1 MAKTSRILPFVLVG
15 AAVGCDP
22 RAFNDFEGKAP
33 IRALA
38 EPNNYRGKSLGEV
51 LATSSAT
58 VGNRSVSRI
67 FRSGGANTGVV
78 ITHAWDGASLS
89 EDSVQRCKT
98 KDECKKGVDVG
109 ASLIPFDVWAAGT
122 QQQKEACVL
131 APARGNAYVFC
142 EQGFMDYVFG
152 GPAFQ
157 PLLDAPET
165 TIHFAGAGFPA
176 NHPLGIALVGAH
188 VVNVRNNTPSLG
200 RLFYQPAFAPTVA
213 SGGDVPTL
221 EQIPLVDPAT
231 GLPFAEAEDA
241 GSFGFEVRTFDL
253 GSELLVAIS
262 QPSRERVILASF
274 NPAQAGKAP
283 AEQFRV
289 RACIDSPDTSVTGFG
304 KRLVLG
310 DLNADGRPELLV
322 GIDPTDGFD
331 RLRNGDAQRVWL
343 YPGAGLPTAAA
354 AEGDCP
360 TWTAPAASIDC
371 KNGVHG
377 ASCSGSAFGAGL
389 AVGDVNGDGVNDL
402 IAGAPFAEV
411 NGVTDAGAVW
421 LIPGSRE
428 NAATGGLDVGAITN
442 VVLDGAKG
450 ANLGKKVAALRTRN
464 RDEPVA
470 TAPGEERSYVFMCTG
485 LEGATGAGELCL
497 PH

>member
-1 MAKTSRILPFVLVG
+1 MAKTSRILPFLLTG
-15 AAVGCDP
+15 AALGCDP
-22 RAFNDFEGKAP
+22 RAFSDFEGHAP

-38 EPNNYRGKSLGEV
+38 EPNNYRGKNLGEV
-51 LATSSAT
+51 LATSSTT

-78 ITHAWDGASLS
+78 ITHAWNGSGVSD
-89 EDSVQRCKT
+89 DSVQRCKT

-109 ASLIPFDVWAAGT
+109 AALIPFDVWAAGT
-122 QQQKEACVL
+122 VQQKDACVL
-131 APARGNAYVFC
+131 APGRGNAYVFC

-165 TIHFAGAGFPA
+165 TTRFAGAGLPA
-176 NHPLGIALVGAH
+176 NHPLGIALLGTH

-231 GLPFAEAEDA
+231 GAPFAEAEDA
-241 GSFGFEVRTFDL
+241 GNFGFEVRTFNL

-262 QPSRERVILASF
+262 QPSRERVIIASF
-274 NPAQAGKAP
+274 NPALPGKTP
-283 AEQFRV
+283 VDQFSV
-289 RACIDSPDTSVTGFG
+289 RACIDSPNGSVTGFG

-310 DLNADGRPELLV
+310 DLNGDGQPEIIV

-331 RLRNGDAQRVWL
+331 GLQNGAAQSVWL
-343 YPGAGLPTAAA
+343 YPGAGLPATAA
-354 AEGDCP
+354 AEGSCP
-360 TWTAPAASIDC
+360 NWNAPAVPVDC
-371 KNGVHG
+371 KNGVRG
-377 ASCSGSAFGAGL
+377 VGCDGSAFGAGL
-389 AVGDVNGDGVNDL
+389 AVGDINGDGVNDL
-402 IAGAPFAEV
+402 IAGAPYADV

-428 NAATGGLDVGAITN
+428 HAATGGLDVGAITN
-442 VVLDGAKG
+442 VFLDGVKG
-450 ANLGKKVAALRTRN
+450 ANLGKQVAALRTRN

-485 LEGATGAGELCL
+485 LEGTTGAGELCL